1 MTDMGID
8 WALIGS
14 AGQLYYGCMKI
25 GNIRH
30 IAMKTRYPNAMQ
42 VALTSLYISFT
53 LLRTMAATKNK
64 SLLVVSLLEHV
75 SIQSQTKRWAN
86 GNCI

>member
-8 WALIGS
+8 WICWTV
-14 AGQLYYGCMKI
+14 YYACMEKK

-30 IAMKTRYPNAMQ
+30 IAMKTRYPDAMQ
-42 VALTSLYISFT
+42 VALTSLYILFT
-53 LLRTMAATKNK
+53 TSRMMAAMKNK
-64 SLLVVSLLEHV
+64 IVLVVSLLEHV